1 MPMEFPRS
9 TKANGKKNQ
18 TFDSDNLSTLCALT
32 YSLHHSYVFFLCF
45 TRRFMNGRK
54 IKDGL
59 GILIWQDGSKY
70 QGQFNMDQ
78 MKGLGRMIQG
88 NGSIYQG

>member
-1 MPMEFPRS
+1 
-9 TKANGKKNQ
+9 
-18 TFDSDNLSTLCALT
+18 
-32 YSLHHSYVFFLCF
+32 
-45 TRRFMNGRK
+45 MNGRK